1 MEVGAD
7 VCSYRMSPE
16 DIGYCE
22 LASAVIRTAVEDY
35 RVWRKMQLNDCK
47 NRRAQ
52 SLVDEVR
59 TFFMSEF
66 FEAISAIEN
75 PNEFL
80 EKLDEQIVAEYERE
94 RSEGIRQKRRYS
106 KTTSR

>member
-22 LASAVIRTAVEDY
+22 LASAIVKMAVEDY
-35 RVWRKMQLNDCK
+35 REHRKMQLRHCESK
-47 NRRAQ
+47 RAQ
-52 SLVDEVR
+52 WLVDEVR
-59 TFFMSEF
+59 TFFISEF
-66 FEAISAIEN
+66 FESISNVEN

-80 EKLDEQIVAEYERE
+80 AKLDARIVAEYEAECRE
-94 RSEGIRQKRRYS
+94 GKKQKRRYS
-106 KTTSR
+106 KKSR